1 MRGNL
6 DQDRAIDEIWV
17 GPITSRVA
25 YDVVPFPPR
34 LSGQIL
40 DGAKVVSKF
49 EGQIGGRISV
59 LETS

>member
-6 DQDRAIDEIWV
+6 DQDRAIVEIWL

-25 YDVVPFPPR
+25 CDVVPFPPR
-34 LSGQIL
+34 LNGQIL

-49 EGQIGGRISV
+49 EGRI
-59 LETS
+59 